1 LFEFKIVTLFPEIFS
16 PFENASLIGKAVE
29 KNILKFT
36 YINLRDYS
44 HDKHRSVD
52 DTPYGGGAG
61 MVIKPAPVFEMLEDV
76 KDSYKVFLTPGG
88 KPYTQS
94 DAARLASLD
103 KPLLLFCGRYEGLD
117 ERAVE
122 EFDEQISIGDFV
134 LNGGEVAAMAVVE
147 SVSRLLDGVIG
158 NMDSVTEESFSS
170 GLLEYPQYSRPEI
183 FNGKKVPEI
192 LLSGNHKLIK
202 EWRKGRSLLKTQ
214 KVRPDLFDKYEMS
227 DLEKKLFEKA
237 QKEK

>member
-1 LFEFKIVTLFPEIFS
+1 MVTLFPEIFS

-29 KNILKFT
+29 KKILKFT

-202 EWRKGRSLLKTQ
+202 EWRKGRSLLKTR

-237 QKEK
+237 QKEEKDGTA